1 MTASLQQAP
10 LKPSRYEL
18 LRTIAV
24 WSPPAAYGYAS
35 KKLSVRQRHVATDLL
50 TLGLIASSRRMVVS
64 THAHVLHSSW
74 KETFVVTDQGRQ
86 MLGNRRMK

>member
-18 LRTIAV
+18 LRTIAT

-50 TLGLIASSRRMVVS
+50 MLGLIVSSRRMVFS
-64 THAHVLHSSW
+64 THPHVRSSW
-74 KETFVVTDQGRQ
+74 EETFVITDQGRQ
-86 MLGNRRMK
+86 LLGKRRVG

>member
-1 MTASLQQAP
+1 MTSSLQQAP

-50 TLGLIASSRRMVVS
+50 MLGLIASSRRMVVS
-64 THAHVLHSSW
+64 THAHVRSSW
-74 KETFVVTDQGRQ
+74 EETFVVTDKGRQ
-86 MLGNRRMK
+86 QLGKRRVG